1 MTAMT
6 VHTSQSRPDDNPS
19 YKAGH
24 LDGELAALTGL
35 SSRRAH
41 ARAAMARPYDPAYAD
56 GYLDGF
62 DHQTDINA
70 HIRFNQIV
78 NAFHNGQTES
88 TR

>member
-1 MTAMT
+1 MSLMTLAPANT
-6 VHTSQSRPDDNPS
+6 GDENKPTSYDQG
-19 YKAGH
+19 Y
-24 LDGELAALTGL
+24 LDGRLAAVDRL

-41 ARAAMARPYDPAYAD
+41 ARAAMARPYDPDYAD

-78 NAFHNGQTES
+78 NAFQEG
-88 TR
+88 R